1 MKSKV
6 WLILP
11 AYNEGE
17 LIEKSVNLL
26 DDVLTL
32 MNTLKVYVWL

>member
-26 DDVLTL
+26 DYVL
-32 MNTLKVYVWL
+32 NRRF